1 MAVGRQ
7 TLQDA
12 LQDFDSEFLGVEELT
27 KRLSTT
33 HFDLFLNPYGS
44 TFPKEAFDRISGFLA
59 DGGNLVNLG
68 GAPFSL
74 PVDRVASGWRVEPR
88 QTSYHQRL
96 GITQAFSASAG
107 AVSAYQPN
115 PELEWTRQLV
125 DQFTVREVY
134 ELYVRFTSV
143 TDFPNEDGSAGP
155 RDAVLTPL
163 VHGVTR
169 AHQRIVAPIVEID
182 RLQGPYSG
190 GRWVLA
196 TFNGTITARGIR
208 ILVERGVQGSVQL
221 IVRPS
226 LASYYPGEQP
236 SFTVQF
242 RRPKRGVKEH
252 LRTGC
257 RLGVLDE
264 QGRTVGQLDIPLLGS
279 GGLATGSARMTG
291 GERLRPGLYQVNA
304 ALYSQLKSFHVLRCR
319 TGFWVYDDALIRSG
333 KPITAGNRYLLRDGK
348 TFPVTGT
355 TYLASDVHR

>member
-1 MAVGRQ
+1 MCESTEDNAPTGNDRHHSGMKIRRRDFIRTAGGLALATVARALPVLPGPQVQPGEKKFRIAIFYEPSFPPADGMAVGRQ

-125 DQFTVREVY
+125 DQFTVR
-134 ELYVRFTSV
+134 
-143 TDFPNEDGSAGP
+143 
-155 RDAVLTPL
+155 
-163 VHGVTR
+163 
-169 AHQRIVAPIVEID
+169 
-182 RLQGPYSG
+182 
-190 GRWVLA
+190 
-196 TFNGTITARGIR
+196 
-208 ILVERGVQGSVQL
+208 
-221 IVRPS
+221 
-226 LASYYPGEQP
+226 
-236 SFTVQF
+236 
-242 RRPKRGVKEH
+242 
-252 LRTGC
+252 
-257 RLGVLDE
+257 
-264 QGRTVGQLDIPLLGS
+264 
-279 GGLATGSARMTG
+279 
-291 GERLRPGLYQVNA
+291 
-304 ALYSQLKSFHVLRCR
+304 
-319 TGFWVYDDALIRSG
+319 
-333 KPITAGNRYLLRDGK
+333 
-348 TFPVTGT
+348 
-355 TYLASDVHR
+355 